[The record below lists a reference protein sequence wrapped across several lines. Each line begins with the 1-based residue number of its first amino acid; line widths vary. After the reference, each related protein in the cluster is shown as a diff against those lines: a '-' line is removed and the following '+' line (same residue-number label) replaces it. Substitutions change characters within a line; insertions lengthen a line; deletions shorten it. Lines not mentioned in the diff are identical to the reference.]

1 MRGLDSDDVELEE
14 LDGIGGSIVACTD
27 VRPELVRPD
36 HVALLMSMC
45 EAPRVVD
52 ELVGDLEVLAHLTN
66 VIDGAIVIFSAA
78 LKGDACVY
86 WSTLDNVAAWLTTR
100 RRCSM
105 GSCPPGWS
113 RFGVARPRRTRP
125 HRWI

>member
-14 LDGIGGSIVACTD
+14 LDGIGGSVVACAD
-27 VRPELVRPD
+27 VRPKLVRPD
-36 HVALLMSMC
+36 HVALLTSVC

-52 ELVGDLEVLAHLTN
+52 ELVGDLEVLARLTN

-86 WSTLDNVAAWLTTR
+86 WSALDNVAACLTTR
-100 RRCSM
+100 R
-105 GSCPPGWS
+105 
-113 RFGVARPRRTRP
+113 
-125 HRWI
+125 